1 MYDSETLLD
10 NPIWNALSTR
20 QSHLAVGGTRAKRFD
35 SAISP
40 LSGLNE
46 QGLNEQS
53 DEAYAE
59 LAQLLAPSEI
69 AILFLTE
76 APRLPQGWKML
87 RTGLLTQMICRGEP
101 VPPSRAGKDGD
112 PITIEALTARD
123 VPEMLELIQITE
135 PGPFARRTIELGG
148 YLGIRQDGRLA
159 AMAGQRLAPPGFT
172 EVSAVCTHPD
182 FRGLRFAQLL
192 VATVAQRIHERG
204 ETPLLTLMAS
214 NTSAFRVYE
223 AVGFEARRT
232 LELAV
237 ITPNYQP
244 S

>member
-46 QGLNEQS
+46 QSE
-53 DEAYAE
+53 EAYAE
-59 LAQLLAPSEI
+59 LAQLLAPREI

-76 APRLPQGWKML
+76 EPKIHRGWTTL
-87 RTGLLTQMICRGEP
+87 RTGLLAQMICRGEP
-101 VPPSRAGKDGD
+101 ITPSKAGKDGE
-112 PITIEALTARD
+112 PFTIESLTAHD

-204 ETPLLTLMAS
+204 ETPFLTLMAS
-214 NTSAFRVYE
+214 NTGAFRVYE
-223 AVGFEARRT
+223 AAGFETRRT

-237 ITPNYQP
+237 IASTYQL